1 MRLNLVSFLLFI
13 FASSASNIAGETS
26 VIKFEGNVVVDTR
39 SLASASKNQS
49 VPLGD
54 VSANAFTGTGT
65 TTRDTAFSIVL
76 DDCDITI
83 AKTSTIWKNFLFQ
96 E

>member
-39 SLASASKNQS
+39 SLASASKKS
-49 VPLGD
+49 VCSSG
-54 VSANAFTGTGT
+54 
-65 TTRDTAFSIVL
+65 
-76 DDCDITI
+76 
-83 AKTSTIWKNFLFQ
+83 
-96 E
+96 